1 MALPD
6 RLRKIALLL
15 AIGLFASTFVILART
30 NDLFMVEIP
39 QMGGTLTEGIIGR
52 PRFINPVIA
61 RSDADR
67 DMSELIYAGLLRF
80 TPEGQL
86 VPDMAETYEVSPD
99 GLTYTFTLRK
109 ELYWHDGMP
118 VTSSDVSFT
127 IEKVGD
133 PSLTIKSP
141 RRASWEGVAVETPD
155 ASTVIFRLKQ
165 SYAPFLENATM
176 GILPRHIWEN
186 VSATEFDVTY
196 HNLKPIGSGP
206 YRIERIVQDDEQG
219 LPLYYD
225 LVAFQRYARG
235 EPYITHL
242 RIQFFGNTNER
253 AEAYAQKRIDHM
265 HTLEPR
271 DAEALESS
279 GVPIRRSPLPRVFA
293 AFFNQNHQPLFTDS
307 TVRNAL
313 ERAVDRDAIVEEV
326 LLGYGRPIFGPIPHT
341 EATTEATSSPERL
354 DEARAMLAEAG
365 WTPGEDGVLF
375 KTDKKKNTTRLAFS
389 IAVPDVEELRHTAEL
404 LALAWE
410 TLGAEVSVKVYEIS
424 TFSADVL
431 APRKYDVIFYGQVI
445 GRTPDLY
452 PYWHSSQRIAPG
464 LNIALYANKK
474 VDTLLE
480 QARKE
485 HDPDLRNQSLAELER
500 IVQSEV
506 PAIFVYSPDFL
517 YATLPRMQGIKT
529 GLMTTE
535 AERFLGI
542 SEWYIESERV
552 WTWFADNR
560 SREREA
566 QKNPLITK

>member
-1 MALPD
+1 MALPE
-6 RLRKIALLL
+6 RLRKVALIASL
-15 AIGLFASTFVILART
+15 ALFASTFVILART
-30 NDLFMVEIP
+30 NDLFMMEIP
-39 QMGGTLTEGIIGR
+39 QKGGSLTEGIIGR

-67 DMSELIYAGLLRF
+67 DMSELIYSGLLRF
-80 TPEGQL
+80 SPEGAIA
-86 VPDMAETYEVSPD
+86 PDLAERYEVSPD
-99 GLTYTFTLRK
+99 GLTYTFTLRP
-109 ELYWHDGMP
+109 ELFWHDGMP

-141 RRASWEGVAVETPD
+141 RRASWEGVTVETPD
-155 ASTVIFRLKQ
+155 PRTVIFRLKQ

-186 VSATEFDVTY
+186 VAPTEFDVTY

-253 AEAYAQKRIDHM
+253 SDAHASQQIDQM
-265 HTLEPR
+265 HTLDPR
-271 DAEALESS
+271 DAVALEEN
-279 GVPIRRSPLPRVFA
+279 GLPIRQSPLPRVFA
-293 AFFNQNHQPLFTDS
+293 AFFNQNHQPLFTD
-307 TVRNAL
+307 TLVRQAL
-313 ERAVDRDAIVEEV
+313 ERAVDRQAIVEEV
-326 LLGYGRPIFGPIPHT
+326 LLGYGRPLDGPIPT
-341 EATTEATSSPERL
+341 NLNPATATSSELRQA
-354 DEARAMLAEAG
+354 EAREMLTRAG
-365 WTPGEDGVLF
+365 WEPGEDGVLV
-375 KTDKKKNTTRLAFS
+375 KTDKKKNTTRLSFS

-410 TLGAEVSVKVYEIS
+410 TLGAEVSVKVYELS

-464 LNIALYANKK
+464 LNISLYANKK

-480 QARKE
+480 GARKE
-485 HDPDLRNQSLAELER
+485 HDPELRNQALSDIASI
-500 IVQSEV
+500 IVSEA

-517 YATLPRMQGIKT
+517 YATSPRLHGVTT
-529 GLMTTE
+529 GLMITE
-535 AERFLGI
+535 SERFLGV
-542 SEWYIESERV
+542 SEWYTESERV
-552 WTWFADNR
+552 WKWFAEKR
-560 SREREA
+560 SQEREA
-566 QKNPLITK
+566 QRQPSITN